1 MSEYSFG
8 RVYFLYDFIEKYIF
22 REYLHEI
29 KLIKNSLDLNKHQN
43 VVDIGGGTG
52 FITKS
57 IVDSVNSVIIVDFS
71 KKMLMQLKNPKIKP
85 IQCDASRIPINDEV
99 FDIAMLINVMHHIK
113 RSEHDNV
120 LAETYRILKKDG
132 KILIID
138 KFFPN
143 NFFNKL
149 FNKFEEFATGKTY
162 HISDNEFSEK
172 LKKIGFKNISS
183 SFQDWQNLKYLI
195 IANK

>member
-1 MSEYSFG
+1 MTEHSFG

-29 KLIKNSLDLNKHQN
+29 ELIKDSLDLNKHQN
-43 VVDIGGGTG
+43 VIDIGGGTG
-52 FITKS
+52 FIAKS
-57 IVDSVNSVIIVDFS
+57 IVDSINSAIIVDFS

-85 IQCDASRIPINDEV
+85 IQCDASSIPINDEV

-113 RSEHDNV
+113 RSEHENV
-120 LAETYRILKKDG
+120 ISETYRILKKDG
-132 KILIID
+132 KVLIID

-149 FNKFEEFATGKTY
+149 FNKFEELATGKTY
-162 HISDNEFSEK
+162 HISDTEFSKK
-172 LKKIGFKNISS
+172 LKKIGFRNISS